1 MNNKL
6 LEKLFFALLGLLIVS
21 GIFVRD
27 GVKKIDT
34 IDEKI
39 DKIFSKQIENETRI
53 INYLINKE
61 K

>member
-1 MNNKL
+1 MNTKL